1 MRDQRVILGESDD
14 PDRDYQDYRSLTI
27 STYVEGIAFLSAPS
41 FDLLMLPAPP
51 VHRMFIPRPR
61 C

>member
-27 STYVEGIAFLSAPS
+27 STYVEVSRS
-41 FDLLMLPAPP
+41 C
-51 VHRMFIPRPR
+51 RRRPLI